1 MVENDAELD
10 EIIEQREVPVP
21 QQVQN
26 VTAPTAFTKK
36 IDETKVAVV
45 EDAAAHDEAFVKK
58 FTDELTKASLELAE
72 VERKKAEL
80 EQQNVKYA
88 QELLETQQKLNV
100 HIQNENAWTNKEK
113 RREYHYNGVKPI
125 MEFVGIK
132 TPMNLFILY
141 LLVIVLMVP
150 YLISKLWRGTIGAL
164 IAGASDENRSKTAKG
179 FIWTI
184 LAVFTLLALLC
195 LVYLFLKWQGL
206 DLLKYIK

>member
-1 MVENDAELD
+1 MVENDEEL
-10 EIIEQREVPVP
+10 ESLIEQRQSTAP
-21 QQVQN
+21 QQVGN
-26 VTAPTAFTKK
+26 VTAPSDFTRK
-36 IDETKVAVV
+36 IDETKVAIV
-45 EDAAAHDEAFVKK
+45 EDAAAHDVTFVKK

-88 QELLETQQKLNV
+88 QELLETQQKLNI
-100 HIQNENAWTNKEK
+100 HIQNENAWTNREK
-113 RREYHYNGVKPI
+113 KREYHYNGVKPI

-132 TPMNLFILY
+132 SPMNLVILY
-141 LLVIVLMVP
+141 LLTIVLMVP
-150 YLISKLWRGTIGAL
+150 YLLSKLWRGTIGAL

-179 FIWTI
+179 FIWTV
-184 LAVFTLLALLC
+184 LAIFTLLVVVC

>member
-10 EIIEQREVPVP
+10 DIIEQRQSTPP

-45 EDAAAHDEAFVKK
+45 EDAAAHDENFVKK
-58 FTDELTKASLELAE
+58 FTEELTRASLELAE

-113 RREYHYNGVKPI
+113 RREYHYNGVRPI

-132 TPMNLFILY
+132 TPMNLCILY
-141 LLVIVLMVP
+141 MLVIILMVP

-184 LAVFTLLALLC
+184 LAIFTLLALVC